1 MPPKPSPSSNPGPTI
16 PCEQCG
22 YSNEP
27 ERVYCHNCGSKLDRS
42 LLPKAESKAVEHPEK
57 VRKRVEKMTNPR
69 AGWFWHEVKTLFKVV
84 FFSALLAAAV
94 DFGWP
99 PEDLPDTSKKPDE
112 IRLVSSDMME
122 ALGSPTPARVSFSD
136 ADINQYLKQKM
147 NKPQDTM
154 IPGVQLAQAYVACKP
169 GVLHIFEEFSAFGL
183 PTYARI
189 DFKLTVKDGKFT
201 TNIVGAAFGRLSID
215 PQLMQYA
222 GAQQTV
228 DYPFG
233 TLWTTLQRERKQMDK
248 IQSITVGDGRIDLVS
263 KGAEPG
269 R

>member
-1 MPPKPSPSSNPGPTI
+1 V
-16 PCEQCG
+16 
-22 YSNEP
+22 NEP

-57 VRKRVEKMTNPR
+57 MRKRVEKMTNPR
-69 AGWFWHEVKTLFKVV
+69 AGWFGREIKTLVKVA

-94 DFGWP
+94 DFFWP
-99 PEDLPDTSKKPDE
+99 PEDLPDMSKKPEE

-122 ALGSPTPARVSFSD
+122 ALGSLTPAKVSFSD
-136 ADINQYLKQKM
+136 SDINHYLKQPLA
-147 NKPQDTM
+147 KPQDTV
-154 IPGVQLAQAYVACKP
+154 IPGVQLVHAYVACKP
-169 GVLHIFEEFSAFGL
+169 GVLHIFEEFSAFGF

-189 DFKLTVKDGKFT
+189 DFKLAVKNGKFT
-201 TNIVGAAFGRLSID
+201 TDIVGAAFGRLSID

-222 GAQQTV
+222 ATQQTV

-233 TLWTTLQRERKQMDK
+233 TLWTSLQRERKQMDK
-248 IQSITVGDGRIDLVS
+248 LQSITVGDGRIDLVS